1 MRFFLFVIITA
12 YACGIA
18 HAAVKEHPCAAD
30 AVEHAKKLIRLH
42 DEGNH
47 QDEEI
52 ADGTHAVAVQ
62 PIRAPKGDGMFDVL
76 EVTSVI
82 YKATYRMHFIYM
94 RTDGCPL
101 VGQEILELVGS
112 TG

>member
-1 MRFFLFVIITA
+1 MRIFLLAVIA
-12 YACGIA
+12 VYACCVA
-18 HAAVKEHPCAAD
+18 PANAEHPCAKD
-30 AVEHAKKLIRLH
+30 AIEHAKKLIRLH

-47 QDEEI
+47 QDSEI
-52 ADGTHAVAVQ
+52 ADGTRAAEVQ
-62 PIRAPKGDGMFDVL
+62 QVRAPKGNGMFDVL
-76 EVTSVI
+76 EVTAAI

-101 VGQEILELVGS
+101 VGQEILELVGP

>member
-1 MRFFLFVIITA
+1 MRFFLFIVVAVYTCCI
-12 YACGIA
+12 G
-18 HAAVKEHPCAAD
+18 HVAAKEHPCARD
-30 AVEHAKKLIRLH
+30 ALEQAKKLIRFH

-47 QDEEI
+47 QDSEI
-52 ADGTHAVAVQ
+52 ADGTQAVEVQ
-62 PIRAPKGDGMFDVL
+62 PVRAPKGDGMFDVL
-76 EVTSVI
+76 EVTSEI

-101 VGQEILELVGS
+101 VGQEILEIVGP